1 MGEYEDRVV
10 FTDKLLQSLNAG
22 LLVLF
27 DHKSNA
33 FSYVIIVDEN
43 SLLGLEMT
51 YQLFISHTVGKCSAT
66 SSPCIA
72 LLKYSF
78 SPLRNYHIGLTCI
91 PSSRSHDEN
100 GATGEDSRNANH
112 SNQKRLSVHDNSKN
126 VKVETAEFPHFDFQK
141 TRIVSLL
148 VCTCMSEK
156 ENQ

>member
-1 MGEYEDRVV
+1 MGEHEDRVV
-10 FTDKLLQSLNAG
+10 FLDKRFQSLNAS
-22 LLVLF
+22 LLFLF
-27 DHKSNA
+27 DHKSNP

-51 YQLFISHTVGKCSAT
+51 CQLFISHTVGRYSAT

-100 GATGEDSRNANH
+100 GATGKDSRNANH
-112 SNQKRLSVHDNSKN
+112 SNQKRLGVHDNSKN
-126 VKVETAEFPHFDFQK
+126 VKVETLSFPISIFKKQE
-141 TRIVSLL
+141 L
-148 VCTCMSEK
+148 
-156 ENQ
+156 